1 MAVRNEYTDTVR
13 DLQALIK
20 KENDAARREVLG
32 ENLLRMAKDLEE
44 ERKKVVQIAVIDERL
59 KNLTKLVW
67 GLLVVIAVELA
78 WPLLKGTH

>member
-1 MAVRNEYTDTVR
+1 MATRNEYTETVR

-20 KENDAARREVLG
+20 KENDAARREALG

-44 ERKKVVQIAVIDERL
+44 ERKKVVQIAVLDERL

-67 GLLVVIAVELA
+67 GLLVVIMLELA

>member
-1 MAVRNEYTDTVR
+1 MATRNEYTDTVR

-32 ENLLRMAKDLEE
+32 ENLLRMAHDLEE
-44 ERKKVVQIAVIDERL
+44 ERKKVVQMAVLDERL

-67 GLLVVIAVELA
+67 GLLTVIVLEIA
-78 WPLLKGTH
+78 WMTVKGTH